1 MFLVFAALVLASP
14 APQPTPPLKVIV
26 NEKSTNFCSS
36 VRKMAVPIGYVM
48 RRNDEAFAAIDH
60 RLIRFLEDARG
71 VSVADTSELATLQS
85 ALDDDAIYGPTN
97 DLDVMQMDKIAYE
110 IMQNLTLEDQVMNQ
124 SWKDYP
130 KGKFPSIDGL
140 RQRLQNLMDL
150 QRSLA
155 NKYME
160 FTSSYLDNRGQ
171 AQFAE
176 NPAQFKSL
184 LRATILGLSSALAA
198 SHGQIDPEVPAQA
211 NVHDIAMAGNVSAVV
226 KELRL
231 QELAFS
237 SEIIGAGD
245 TCGI

>member
-1 MFLVFAALVLASP
+1 
-14 APQPTPPLKVIV
+14 
-26 NEKSTNFCSS
+26 
-36 VRKMAVPIGYVM
+36 MAVPIGYVM

-60 RLIRFLEDARG
+60 RLLRFLEDTVG
-71 VSVADTSELATLQS
+71 VSTADASDVAGLQS
-85 ALDDDAIYGPTN
+85 ALDDDPIYGQHTN
-97 DLDVMQMDKIAYE
+97 DLEVMQMDKIAYE

-130 KGKFPSIDGL
+130 KGRFASIDGM

-160 FTSSYLDNRGQ
+160 FTSTYLDNRGQ
-171 AQFAE
+171 AQFTE
-176 NPAQFKSL
+176 NPAQFKTL
-184 LRATILGLSSALAA
+184 LRSIILGLSSALAA
-198 SHGQIDPEVPAQA
+198 SHAQSDPEVPAQA
-211 NVHDIAMAGNVSAVV
+211 DVHDIAVQGNVTNVV

-231 QELAFS
+231 QEQAFS

>member
-1 MFLVFAALVLASP
+1 MFLVLAVLVLATP

-60 RLIRFLEDARG
+60 RLLRFLEDTAG
-71 VSVADTSELATLQS
+71 VSPADASDVAGLQS

-130 KGKFPSIDGL
+130 KGKFASIDGM

-160 FTSSYLDNRGQ
+160 FTSTYLDNRGQ

-176 NPAQFKSL
+176 NAASFKAL
-184 LRATILGLSSALAA
+184 LRSTILGLSGALAA
-198 SHGQIDPEVPAQA
+198 SHAQVDPEVPAQA
-211 NVHDIAMAGNVSAVV
+211 NVHDIATAGNVTAVV

-237 SEIIGAGD
+237 SEVIGAGD

>member
-1 MFLVFAALVLASP
+1 MFLVLAALVLATP
-14 APQPTPPLKVIV
+14 APQPAPPLKVIV
-26 NEKSTNFCSS
+26 NEKSNNFCTS

-60 RLIRFLEDARG
+60 RMLRFLENTEGISPADASDAAG
-71 VSVADTSELATLQS
+71 LQS

-110 IMQNLTLEDQVMNQ
+110 IMQNLTLEDQVMSQ

-130 KGKFPSIDGL
+130 KGKFPTIDGL

-160 FTSSYLDNRGQ
+160 FTTTYLDNRGQ
-171 AQFAE
+171 AQFAQD
-176 NPAQFKSL
+176 AASFKTL
-184 LRATILGLSSALAA
+184 LRSTILGLSSALAA
-198 SHGQIDPEVPAQA
+198 SHAQSDPEIPAQA
-211 NVHDIAMAGNVSAVV
+211 DVHDIAATGNVTNVV